1 MICYMPFTYL
11 EKHQKRVLTNI
22 FGTIT
27 VYSPAQGLLPSH
39 MRSWGQQGELD
50 IRHPVSVNATHLIAA
65 IEDYKAWAEL
75 HNGSIGDMA
84 GFFKTEQGR
93 IPMMEETNP
102 TQIGH
107 QIRHYGEPRKRQG
120 GDSLFRASLFLS
132 MAQEYDAHH
141 HGMIREMDAVHAM
154 EQQMLQQL
162 SGNTQAPGLAI
173 PDTKRPITSPE
184 HHSVGPHM
192 TPQRVQ
198 AWSRV
203 ALDAE
208 QLPLLFMTLSR
219 DVVDHVLEAFTD
231 AEAIT
236 KHTILVPPDQPLL
249 SPSKMHEAIKDAA
262 FKPDLKLF
270 ELESDLHLSSHE
282 AVAQL
287 DFYKL
292 VGISAERFLTR
303 LAAYRP
309 DQKAAVRYN
318 NESHHTLIGLVTA

>member
-11 EKHQKRVLTNI
+11 EKHQKQVLTSI
-22 FGTIT
+22 FGTFT
-27 VYSPAQGLLPSH
+27 VYSPAQDLLPSH

-65 IEDYKAWAEL
+65 FEDYKAWAEL
-75 HNGSIGDMA
+75 HQGSIGDMA

-93 IPMMEETNP
+93 IPMMEETSP

-107 QIRHYGEPRKRQG
+107 QIRHYGEPRNRQG
-120 GDSLFRASLFLS
+120 DDSLFKASLFLS

-141 HGMIREMDAVHAM
+141 HGMMREMGAVHAM

-162 SGNTQAPGLAI
+162 SGNTQAPGLDI
-173 PDTKRPITSPE
+173 PAALTPITSPE

-192 TPQRVQ
+192 TSQRVQ

-208 QLPLLFMTLSR
+208 QLPLLFVTLSQ

-236 KHTILVPPDQPLL
+236 THTILAPPDQPLL
-249 SPSKMHEAIKDAA
+249 SPSKMREAIKDAA
-262 FKPDLKLF
+262 FKPDLELF
-270 ELESDLHLSSHE
+270 GLESDLRLSSHE

-287 DFYKL
+287 TFFKL
-292 VGISAERFLTR
+292 IGISVERFLTR

-309 DQKAAVRYN
+309 DQKAAVRYT
-318 NESHHTLIGLVTA
+318 NESHHTLIGLVTP